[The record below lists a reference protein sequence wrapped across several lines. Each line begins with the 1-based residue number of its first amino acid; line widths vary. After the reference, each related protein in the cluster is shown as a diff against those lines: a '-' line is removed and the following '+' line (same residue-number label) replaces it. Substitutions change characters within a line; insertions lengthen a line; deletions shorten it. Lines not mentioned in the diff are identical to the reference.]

1 MKHIL
6 PFLKPYKWRIALAMV
21 LVATATVCDLL
32 LPTIMSNVLNNGVAQ
47 ADFAYIVRCCWQ
59 MLLVAAVGLAALITG
74 RRLSAEIVAH
84 FNGDLRASVFSLV
97 NNMSFEEFN
106 SLGTAALLTRSTH
119 DIGTVS
125 WVASIISG
133 SLITIPVLVI
143 GGVVLAM
150 RKDVVLSLILL
161 AFVPLVFLI
170 VLPIGRTIHPLHRE
184 ADKYIDIQNDIMR
197 ERLHGIRVIRAFNKE
212 PEQQEKIAHATH
224 VMAENIINANVR
236 SGLVSPLAVFI
247 LNVAVLLMV
256 YIGGFRMQ
264 TGVSDVSGGDI
275 FALIQYVTLI
285 ANGILMAGF
294 AVVMLPAA
302 KVAADR
308 IGEIFAAKGVPE
320 PNAEQDL
327 TFSGGIRLEHV
338 SFRYDGADES
348 AISDI
353 SLEILP
359 GQKVAVIGG
368 TGSGKSTLV
377 QMLLCFRNPTSGR
390 VYFDGVSADTINR
403 KTVRKN
409 ISCVLQKTA
418 VYSGTIRHNI
428 QMGRPD
434 AADEEIMAAAK
445 IAQLGDFIASL
456 PDGLDH
462 EVEQSGKNLS
472 GGQKQRLCIARAILK
487 DAPVYI
493 FDDSFSAL
501 DFLTEANLR
510 RELNEKI
517 AGKTQIVITQ
527 RVTSAMR
534 SDQIFVMDKGRLVD
548 HGTHTELL
556 SRCNIYREIYASQTG
571 GEQA

>member
-1 MKHIL
+1 
-6 PFLKPYKWRIALAMV
+6 
-21 LVATATVCDLL
+21 
-32 LPTIMSNVLNNGVAQ
+32 
-47 ADFAYIVRCCWQ
+47 
-59 MLLVAAVGLAALITG
+59 
-74 RRLSAEIVAH
+74 
-84 FNGDLRASVFSLV
+84 
-97 NNMSFEEFN
+97 
-106 SLGTAALLTRSTH
+106 
-119 DIGTVS
+119 
-125 WVASIISG
+125 
-133 SLITIPVLVI
+133 
-143 GGVVLAM
+143 
-150 RKDVVLSLILL
+150 
-161 AFVPLVFLI
+161 
-170 VLPIGRTIHPLHRE
+170 
-184 ADKYIDIQNDIMR
+184 
-197 ERLHGIRVIRAFNKE
+197 
-212 PEQQEKIAHATH
+212 
-224 VMAENIINANVR
+224 
-236 SGLVSPLAVFI
+236 
-247 LNVAVLLMV
+247 
-256 YIGGFRMQ
+256 
-264 TGVSDVSGGDI
+264 
-275 FALIQYVTLI
+275 
-285 ANGILMAGF
+285 
-294 AVVMLPAA
+294 
-302 KVAADR
+302 
-308 IGEIFAAKGVPE
+308 
-320 PNAEQDL
+320 
-327 TFSGGIRLEHV
+327 
-338 SFRYDGADES
+338 
-348 AISDI
+348 
-353 SLEILP
+353 
-359 GQKVAVIGG
+359 
-368 TGSGKSTLV
+368 
-377 QMLLCFRNPTSGR
+377 MLLCFRNPTSGR